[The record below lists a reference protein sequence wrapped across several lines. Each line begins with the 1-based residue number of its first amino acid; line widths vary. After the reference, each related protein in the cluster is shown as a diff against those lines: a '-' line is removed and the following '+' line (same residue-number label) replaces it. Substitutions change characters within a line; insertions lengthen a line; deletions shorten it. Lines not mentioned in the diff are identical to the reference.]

1 MGITAFLIIASS
13 GMTALVYGSL
23 KAIQSEFYTLKD
35 KNSRAEILT
44 LQIARDLNLVSRL
57 TRNIMLGSKYS
68 DDMERLDK
76 TSKKINDHF
85 DELIKIS
92 DEKDVA
98 LVNDAKEKTLK
109 FVNTSKD
116 IMKSLE
122 NLQRTPE
129 ELAVAYQQY
138 KKDATPPAEAS
149 REVFDKVV
157 KLKEEVAA
165 KSIKD
170 VDSAI

>member
-1 MGITAFLIIASS
+1 
-13 GMTALVYGSL
+13 
-23 KAIQSEFYTLKD
+23 
-35 KNSRAEILT
+35 
-44 LQIARDLNLVSRL
+44 
-57 TRNIMLGSKYS
+57 MLGSKYS

-122 NLQRTPE
+122 NLQRTPA